1 MTGSAFT
8 FTGGTSGLSFA
19 GAGTTQTLGGTLAL
33 ANGGTNANLTA
44 TVNNLVYSTT
54 SAMALLATANNAIL
68 NTNGSGVP
76 SLATSPSISGSYIST
91 GGNLQLPATNAG
103 LTEGVIVIGGQNT
116 FQAYSPVAGQENL
129 FVGYLSG
136 NGTNTGAQNYGF
148 GKYTLNVLTSGS
160 ENIAIGPACMK
171 FGAVSGIGNV
181 GIGSHSGSVISS
193 GSYNTFIGFQTAPL
207 FDSGSYNVILGQN
220 SASSYINTESSN
232 ILLSSAGV
240 VADSHTIRIGTQGSG
255 NGQQNLAFMAGING
269 VTVSNAVPV
278 MIDTTTG
285 QLGVG
290 SGSSG
295 ITTINGDSGSIT
307 GSTVTIYAN
316 TSGNAT
322 GSSVSFTNSG
332 TTSTFSLI
340 DPNNNMFLG
349 FNAGNA
355 TNSGTSNVIIGPNAG
370 FTLSTGNANIG
381 LGDSSFSFLDTGTG
395 NIGIG
400 RQAGFQY
407 ISSESYNILIG
418 NPGTSGESNVIRIG
432 DQGSGSFQQN
442 QAFMAG
448 INGVTVSN
456 AVPVMIDSTTG
467 QLGVGSVIT
476 QGIVTINGDSGSITG
491 STVTI
496 FANQASNLTGQSVSF
511 TNSSATSTF
520 SLTDAG
526 NNIMLGL
533 NSGTGSS
540 GSNNIFIGKDI
551 GVNYQGSDNIGIGV
565 GSLTLGTTGS
575 LNIGIGSGSGAAYI
589 TSESTNVCINS
600 PGVVG
605 DNQTIRI
612 SDPVSAH
619 PAAFCFIGGIAG
631 VTVSNT
637 LPVVIDSTTGQL
649 GTLANS
655 PITSVVTQTFIAS
668 GTYTPTTGMVFCQII
683 CVSGG
688 GGGGGADSTG
698 AVDSVGSGGGAG
710 GVAIGIFTAAAI
722 GGTPVVTVGAGG
734 AGGVGIAGSNGG
746 ASLVTGVITING
758 GTGGLSS
765 IAQDVV
771 GGPGG
776 TPIGGGDVQITGGD
790 GGMGMYIGPASI
802 YGGTGGLNGY
812 GYPSTAVSA
821 GSTAFAGGPGNP
833 GNGFGSGGGGA
844 VAVTANP
851 GKQNGGAGASGI
863 IYITEYIS
871 A

>member
-1 MTGSAFT
+1 MPFIYNPITNQLDITSSTGPGSGAIFT
-8 FTGGTSGLSFA
+8 INNISPDSLGNFTLSA
-19 GAGTTQTLGGTLAL
+19 GANISLTPGV
-33 ANGGTNANLTA
+33 NGLTIA
-44 TVNNLVYSTT
+44 
-54 SAMALLATANNAIL
+54 
-68 NTNGSGVP
+68 
-76 SLATSPSISGSYIST
+76 ST
-91 GGNLQLPATNAG
+91 GGGGGVTSITGTANQIIVSPTTGNAIASLAPSPIVSGTYTSTAGNLALPATNSS
-103 LTEGVIVIGGQNT
+103 LTQGVIVIGGQNT
-116 FQAYSPVAGQENL
+116 LHAYSPVSGQENL

-148 GKYTLNVLTSGS
+148 GKYTLNVLTNGS
-160 ENIAIGPACMK
+160 ENVAIGPACMK

-240 VADSHTIRIGTQGSG
+240 VADTHTIRIGTQGSG

-278 MIDTTTG
+278 LIDSTTG

-290 SGSSG
+290 SVITQG
-295 ITTINGDSGSIT
+295 IVTINGDSGSIT
-307 GSTVTIYAN
+307 GATVSIFAN
-316 TSGNAT
+316 QVSNVT

-407 ISSESYNILIG
+407 TSSESYNILIG

-442 QAFMAG
+442 QAFIAG
-448 INGVTVSN
+448 IASVSVSN
-456 AVPVMIDSTTG
+456 ALS
-467 QLGVGSVIT
+467 
-476 QGIVTINGDSGSITG
+476 
-491 STVTI
+491 
-496 FANQASNLTGQSVSF
+496 
-511 TNSSATSTF
+511 
-520 SLTDAG
+520 
-526 NNIMLGL
+526 
-533 NSGTGSS
+533 
-540 GSNNIFIGKDI
+540 
-551 GVNYQGSDNIGIGV
+551 
-565 GSLTLGTTGS
+565 
-575 LNIGIGSGSGAAYI
+575 
-589 TSESTNVCINS
+589 
-600 PGVVG
+600 
-605 DNQTIRI
+605 
-612 SDPVSAH
+612 
-619 PAAFCFIGGIAG
+619 
-631 VTVSNT
+631 
-637 LPVVIDSTTGQL
+637 VVIDSTTGQL

-655 PITSVVTQTFIAS
+655 PITSVASQTFTSS

-710 GVAIGIFTAAAI
+710 GVAIGVFTAAAI
-722 GGTPVVTVGAGG
+722 GGTPVVTIGAGG

-758 GTGGLSS
+758 GTGGNFS

-771 GGPGG
+771 GGGGG

-790 GGMGMYIGPASI
+790 GGMGMYIGPATI

-821 GSTAFAGGPGNP
+821 GSTAFSGGPGNP
-833 GNGFGSGGGGA
+833 GNGYGSGGGGA